1 MTIWLSLRDAL
12 AIHDEQLAEHGG
24 ATGVR
29 DIGLL
34 ESALAR
40 PLNRAGYGDPD
51 IAELAAVYA
60 FSIVRNHPFVD
71 GNKRTGYVLLE
82 TFLELNGA
90 LLVVT
95 DAEAVI
101 AILQLAAGD
110 TSEDEFIEWVR
121 ANTRVPNE

>member
-24 ATGVR
+24 AAGIR
-29 DIGLL
+29 DTGLL
-34 ESALAR
+34 ESSLAR
-40 PLNRAGYGDPD
+40 PLNRAGYGNPD
-51 IAELAAVYA
+51 IIELASVYA
-60 FSIVRNHPFVD
+60 FSIVRSHPFID

-90 LLVVT
+90 SFTAT

-110 TSEDEFIEWVR
+110 TSEEDFIDWVR
-121 ANTRVPNE
+121 ANTRLPDQ

>member
-1 MTIWLSLRDAL
+1 MTLWLSLRDAL

-24 ATGVR
+24 AAGVR
-29 DIGLL
+29 DMGRL

-40 PLNRAGYGDPD
+40 LPNRAGYGDPD

-60 FSIVRNHPFVD
+60 FSIVRSHPFID
-71 GNKRTGYVLLE
+71 GNKRTGYVALE

-90 LLVVT
+90 SFTVT

-101 AILQLAAGD
+101 AILQLAAGE
-110 TSEDEFIEWVR
+110 TSEDEFIDWVR
-121 ANTRVPNE
+121 ANTRVPNQ